1 MASPWQNEETL
12 RELYIKQD
20 LSTREVADELGCSKR
35 TIQRWLD
42 KFDIPTDPSTHEQ
55 GGPWRDRETMI
66 ELYEDEGMSIQQI
79 ADELNTGNWTIQTWL
94 DKHEIDTRESYK
106 HTDFVWQ
113 DKETLRELH
122 LEKQMPASEIAD
134 ALGCTADT
142 IRNWL
147 DKYDVPRLSSF
158 PTVSTDRRG
167 YVIARDGRGTQFNL
181 HRLIA
186 VAEHSFDE
194 VAGNEIHHENGIPW
208 DNRPENLTP
217 MPSEEHART
226 HAEEQAEWR
235 SRDPD
240 GRFA

>member
-20 LSTREVADELGCSKR
+20 LSTREAADELGCSKR

-66 ELYEDEGMSIQQI
+66 ELYKDEGKSIQQI
-79 ADELNTGNWTIQTWL
+79 AEELNTGNWTIQTWL
-94 DKHEIDTRESYK
+94 DKHGIDTRESYK

-113 DKETLRELH
+113 DKERLRELH

-147 DKYDVPRLSSF
+147 DKYDLPRLSSSRQF
-158 PTVSTDRRG
+158 PLTVADT
-167 YVIARDGRGTQFNL
+167 
-181 HRLIA
+181 
-186 VAEHSFDE
+186 
-194 VAGNEIHHENGIPW
+194 
-208 DNRPENLTP
+208 
-217 MPSEEHART
+217 
-226 HAEEQAEWR
+226 
-235 SRDPD
+235 
-240 GRFA
+240 